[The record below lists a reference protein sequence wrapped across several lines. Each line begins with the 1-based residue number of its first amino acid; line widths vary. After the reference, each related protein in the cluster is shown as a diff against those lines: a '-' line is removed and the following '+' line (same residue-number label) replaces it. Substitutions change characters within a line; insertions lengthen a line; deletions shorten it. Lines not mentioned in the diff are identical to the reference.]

1 MSKSFPQAFWSVVV
15 IGVTAVILAL
25 IGIQGVQGLRA
36 KTFSIDVTGSA
47 VKTIRSDLAVWSF
60 SVSYSGYDEYRSLYE
75 KLKPV
80 PQAVEGFLRKQGIDV
95 EEIRV
100 GASQVNSEVE
110 SREVDCTA
118 NDQDCRTVVKDK
130 IALRYKTVS
139 RTRYTVSRY
148 FTVESGKVD
157 LVTKASN
164 AVDALFDQNIV
175 IGGSDLKLI
184 YTKLAELRLELV
196 KAASQ
201 DAYKRAELIAQ
212 PVGKR
217 ITMIEDGRLG
227 VFQIN
232 AKNDPSI
239 SDVGNFDTTSLEKD
253 VRAIV
258 NATYRI
264 E

>member
-1 MSKSFPQAFWSVVV
+1 MTKSFPQAFWSVVV
-15 IGVTAVILAL
+15 IGVTAVVLAL

-60 SVSYSGYDEYRSLYE
+60 SVSYSGYDEYKSLYQ

-80 PQAVEGFLRKQGIDV
+80 PDAVEAFLKKQGIDSS
-95 EEIRV
+95 EIRV
-100 GASQVNSEVE
+100 GASQVSSEVE
-110 SREVDCTA
+110 SKEIDCRA
-118 NDQDCRTVVKDK
+118 NEPDCRTVVKDK

-148 FTVESGKVD
+148 FTVESSKVD

-164 AVDALFDQNIV
+164 AVDALFDQDIV

-217 ITMIEDGRLG
+217 ISMIEDGRLG

>member
-1 MSKSFPQAFWSVVV
+1 VNKSFPQAFWSVVV
-15 IGVTAVILAL
+15 IGVTLIALAL
-25 IGIQGVQGLRA
+25 IGIGGVQRLRV
-36 KTFSIDVTGSA
+36 KTYTIDVTGSA

-60 SVSYSGYDEYRSLYE
+60 SVSYSGYDEYKSLYQ

-80 PQAVEGFLRKQGIDV
+80 PQEVEAFLRKQGLDLEDI
-95 EEIRV
+95 EV
-100 GASQVNSEVE
+100 GASQVNANVE
-110 SREVDCTA
+110 SKDVDCKS
-118 NDQDCRTVVKDK
+118 NEDGCRTVVKDK
-130 IALRYKTVS
+130 IPLRYKTVS
-139 RTRYTVSRY
+139 RTLYTVSRY
-148 FTVESGKVD
+148 FIVESTKVD
-157 LVTKASN
+157 LVIKASN
-164 AVDALFDQNIV
+164 AVDALFDRNIV
-175 IGGSDLKLI
+175 VGESDLRLI

-196 KAASQ
+196 KAASE
-201 DAYKRAELIAQ
+201 DAFKRATLIAE
-212 PVGKR
+212 PVGRR

-239 SDVGNFDTTSLEKD
+239 SDVGNFDTSSLEKD

>member
-1 MSKSFPQAFWSVVV
+1 MTKSFPQFFWSVVV
-15 IGVTAVILAL
+15 TGITLVILAF
-25 IGIQGVQGLRA
+25 IGIGGIQSFRA
-36 KTFSIDVTGSA
+36 KTYTTTVTGSA

-60 SVSYSGYDEYRSLYE
+60 SVAYSQYDEYKSLYQ

-80 PQAVEGFLRKQGIDV
+80 PEAVEAYLKQQGIDAN
-95 EEIRV
+95 EIKV
-100 GASQVNSEVE
+100 WASQVSSEIQTKE
-110 SREVDCTA
+110 IDCTA
-118 NDQDCRTVVKDK
+118 TDKDCKTIVKDK
-130 IALRYKTVS
+130 IALRYKTIS
-139 RTRYTVSRY
+139 RTYYTVSRY
-148 FTVESGKVD
+148 FTVESSKVD

-164 AVDALFDQNIV
+164 AVDALFDQNIL
-175 IGGSDLKLI
+175 ISNSNLSLI

-196 KAASQ
+196 KAASE
-201 DAYKRAELIAQ
+201 DAFKRAQLIAQ
-212 PVGKR
+212 PVGRR
-217 ITMIEDGRLG
+217 ITMIEEGRLG

>member
-1 MSKSFPQAFWSVVV
+1 MGKTFPQVFWSVVV
-15 IGVTAVILAL
+15 VGITLIALAL
-25 IGIQGVQGLRA
+25 IGIGGVQRLRA
-36 KTFSIDVTGSA
+36 RTYSIDVTGSA
-47 VKTIRSDLAVWSF
+47 VRTIRSDLAVWKF
-60 SVSYSGYDEYRSLYE
+60 TVAYTGYDEYKSLYQ

-80 PQAVEGFLRKQGIDV
+80 PQAVETFLKTQGLDGDEV
-95 EEIRV
+95 QV
-100 GASQVNSEVE
+100 GASEVIAE
-110 SREVDCTA
+110 DASREVECKPNED
-118 NDQDCRTVVKDK
+118 NCRTVVQGK
-130 IALRYKTVS
+130 IVLRYKTIP
-139 RTRYTVSRY
+139 RTRYTVSRS
-148 FTVESGKVD
+148 FTVESAKVD
-157 LVTKASN
+157 RVMKASN

-175 IGGSDLKLI
+175 VGGSELKLI

-196 KAASQ
+196 KAASE
-201 DAYKRAELIAQ
+201 DAFKRADLIAQ

-239 SDVGNFDTTSLEKD
+239 SDIGNFDTTSLEKD

>member
-1 MSKSFPQAFWSVVV
+1 MNKPFPQAFWSVVV
-15 IGVTAVILAL
+15 IGVTLIVLAL
-25 IGIQGVQGLRA
+25 IGIGGVQQLRA
-36 KTFSIDVTGSA
+36 KTYSIDVTGSA

-60 SVSYSGYDEYRSLYE
+60 SVSYSGYGEYKSLYQ

-80 PQAVEGFLRKQGIDV
+80 PQEVATFLKNQGLEAQEVEI
-95 EEIRV
+95 
-100 GASQVNSEVE
+100 GASQVSTDVQ
-110 SREVDCTA
+110 SREVDCKPTED
-118 NDQDCRTVVKDK
+118 NCRTVVKDK
-130 IALRYKTVS
+130 IPLRYKTVS
-139 RTRYTVSRY
+139 RTLYTVSRY
-148 FTVESGKVD
+148 FIVQSTKVD
-157 LVTKASN
+157 LVIKASN
-164 AVDALFDQNIV
+164 AVDVLFDRNIV
-175 IGGSDLKLI
+175 VGNSALQLI

-196 KAASQ
+196 KAASE
-201 DAYKRAELIAQ
+201 DAYKRATLIAG
-212 PVGKR
+212 PVGRR

>member
-1 MSKSFPQAFWSVVV
+1 MRPFPQVFWSVVV
-15 IGVTAVILAL
+15 SGITLVVLAL
-25 IGIQGVQGLRA
+25 IGINGVQAVRA
-36 KTFSIDVTGSA
+36 KTYTIGVTGSA

-60 SVSYSGYDEYRSLYE
+60 TVSYSGYDEYKSLYA

-80 PQAVEGFLRKQGIDV
+80 PQAVEAFLKAQGLDL
-95 EEIRV
+95 EEV
-100 GASQVNSEVE
+100 QVAASQVTQNVE
-110 SREVDCTA
+110 SREVDCKPV
-118 NDQDCRTVVKDK
+118 DDGCRTVVKDK

-148 FTVESGKVD
+148 FTVESNKVD
-157 LVTKASN
+157 LVIKASN
-164 AVDALFDQNIV
+164 AVDALFDRDIV
-175 IGGSDLKLI
+175 IGDSQLQLI

-196 KAASQ
+196 KAASE
-201 DAYKRAELIAQ
+201 DAYKRAQLIAG
-212 PVGKR
+212 PVGRR

>member
-1 MSKSFPQAFWSVVV
+1 MNPFPQLFWSIVVAG
-15 IGVTAVILAL
+15 ITAVVLAL
-25 IGIQGVQGLRA
+25 IGIGGVQSLRA
-36 KTFSIDVTGSA
+36 KTYTIAVTGSA

-60 SVSYSGYDEYRSLYE
+60 GVSYTGYDEYKSLYQ

-80 PQAVEGFLRKQGIDV
+80 PEAVEKFLKAQGI
-95 EEIRV
+95 EASEIRV
-100 GASQVNSEVE
+100 EASQVTSNVE
-110 SREVDCTA
+110 TKEIDCTP
-118 NDQDCRTVVKDK
+118 QDKNCTTVVKDK

-139 RTRYTVSRY
+139 RTLYTVSRY
-148 FTVESGKVD
+148 FKVESNKVD
-157 LVTKASN
+157 TVIKASN

-175 IGGSDLKLI
+175 IGNSSLQLI

-196 KAASQ
+196 KAASE

-264 E
+264 Q

>member
-15 IGVTAVILAL
+15 IGITLIALAL
-25 IGIQGVQGLRA
+25 IGIGGVQAVRA
-36 KTFSIDVTGSA
+36 KTFTIDVTGSA

-60 SVSYSGYDEYRSLYE
+60 SVSYSGYDEYKSLYA

-80 PQAVEGFLRKQGIDV
+80 PKEVEAFLKNQGLDL
-95 EEIRV
+95 EEV
-100 GASQVNSEVE
+100 QVAASQVTSDVE

-118 NDQDCRTVVKDK
+118 QDKNCRTVVKDK
-130 IALRYKTVS
+130 IPLRYKTVS
-139 RTRYTVSRY
+139 RTLYTVSRY
-148 FTVESGKVD
+148 FTVESTKVD
-157 LVTKASN
+157 LVIKASN
-164 AVDALFDQNIV
+164 AVDALFDRNIV
-175 IGGSDLKLI
+175 VGDSELRLI

-196 KAASQ
+196 KAASE
-201 DAYKRAELIAQ
+201 DAFKRAQLIAQ
-212 PVGKR
+212 PVGRR

>member
-1 MSKSFPQAFWSVVV
+1 VNKTFPQVFWSVVV
-15 IGVTAVILAL
+15 VGITLIALAL
-25 IGIQGVQGLRA
+25 IGIGGVQRLRA
-36 KTFSIDVTGSA
+36 KTYSIDVTGSA
-47 VKTIRSDLAVWSF
+47 VKTIRSDLAVWTF
-60 SVSYSGYDEYRSLYE
+60 SVSYTGYDEYKSLYQ

-80 PQAVEGFLRKQGIDV
+80 PQAVETFLKTQGLDGDEV
-95 EEIRV
+95 QV
-100 GASQVNSEVE
+100 GASQVIQEVE
-110 SREVDCTA
+110 SKEVDCKP
-118 NDQDCRTVVKDK
+118 NEDGCRTIVKDK

-139 RTRYTVSRY
+139 RVRFTVSRS
-148 FTVESGKVD
+148 FTVESAKVD
-157 LVTKASN
+157 RVTKASN

-175 IGGSDLKLI
+175 VGGSELKLI

-196 KAASQ
+196 KAASE
-201 DAYKRAELIAQ
+201 DAFKRADLIAQ

-217 ITMIEDGRLG
+217 ITMIENGRLG

-239 SDVGNFDTTSLEKD
+239 SDIGNFDTTSLEKD

>member
-1 MSKSFPQAFWSVVV
+1 MTKTFPQAFWSVVV
-15 IGVTAVILAL
+15 IGVTLVILAL
-25 IGIQGVQGLRA
+25 IGINGLQRLRA
-36 KTFSIDVTGSA
+36 KTFTIAVTGSA

-60 SVSYSGYDEYRSLYE
+60 SVSYSGYDEYKSLYL

-80 PQAVEGFLRKQGIDV
+80 PTAVEGFLKKQGIDAS
-95 EEIRV
+95 EIRV
-100 GASQVNSEVE
+100 GASQVSANVE
-110 SREVDCTA
+110 TNEIDCTVKDT
-118 NDQDCRTVVKDK
+118 NCKTVVKDK

-139 RTRYTVSRY
+139 RTNYTVSRY
-148 FTVESGKVD
+148 FTVESNKVD
-157 LVTKASN
+157 LVIKASN
-164 AVDALFDQNIV
+164 AVDDLFDQNIV
-175 IGGSDLKLI
+175 VGGSELRLI

-196 KAASQ
+196 KAASE
-201 DAYKRAELIAQ
+201 DAFKRAELIAQ

-258 NATYRI
+258 NATYQI

>member
-1 MSKSFPQAFWSVVV
+1 MRPFPQFFWSIVVAG
-15 IGVTAVILAL
+15 ITAVVLAL
-25 IGIQGVQGLRA
+25 IGIGGVQSLRA
-36 KTFSIDVTGSA
+36 KTYSIAVTGSA

-60 SVSYSGYDEYRSLYE
+60 GVSYTGYDEYKSLYQ

-80 PQAVEGFLRKQGIDV
+80 PEAVEKFLKAQGIDASEVRV
-95 EEIRV
+95 E
-100 GASQVNSEVE
+100 ASQVTSNVE
-110 SREVDCTA
+110 TKEIDCTPQEK
-118 NDQDCRTVVKDK
+118 NCTTVVKEK
-130 IALRYKTVS
+130 IPLRYKTVS
-139 RTRYTVSRY
+139 RILYTVSRY
-148 FTVESGKVD
+148 FRVESSKVD
-157 LVTKASN
+157 TVIQASN

-175 IGGSDLKLI
+175 IAGSLQLI

-196 KAASQ
+196 KAASE
-201 DAYKRAELIAQ
+201 DAYKRADLIAQ

>member
-1 MSKSFPQAFWSVVV
+1 MNRVFPQVFWSVVV
-15 IGVTAVILAL
+15 VGLTLIALAL
-25 IGIQGVQGLRA
+25 IGIGGVQRLRVR
-36 KTFSIDVTGSA
+36 TYTIGVTGSA

-60 SVSYSGYDEYRSLYE
+60 SVSYTGYDEYKSLYR

-80 PQAVEGFLRKQGIDV
+80 PQAVEGFLKAQGLDGDEV
-95 EEIRV
+95 QV
-100 GASQVNSEVE
+100 GASQVIQEVE
-110 SREVDCTA
+110 SKEVDCKPQE
-118 NDQDCRTVVKDK
+118 DGCYTVVKDK

-139 RTRYTVSRY
+139 RLRYTVSRS
-148 FTVESGKVD
+148 FTVESAKVD
-157 LVTKASN
+157 RVTKASN

-175 IGGSDLKLI
+175 VAGSELKLI

-196 KAASQ
+196 KAASE
-201 DAYKRAELIAQ
+201 DAFKRAELIAQ

>member
-1 MSKSFPQAFWSVVV
+1 VKTFPQAFWSVVV
-15 IGVTAVILAL
+15 IGATLIVLAL
-25 IGIQGVQGLRA
+25 IGINGVQRLRER
-36 KTFSIDVTGSA
+36 TFTIDVTSSA
-47 VKTIRSDLAVWSF
+47 VKTIRSDLAMWNF
-60 SVSYSGYDEYRSLYE
+60 SVSFTGYDEYKSLYQ
-75 KLKPV
+75 KLKPA
-80 PQAVEGFLRKQGIDV
+80 PQAVAAFLRKEGIDS

-100 GASQVNSEVE
+100 GASQVDSEVE
-110 SREVDCTA
+110 TREVDCTP
-118 NDQDCRTVVKDK
+118 DDKDCKTVVKDK
-130 IALRYKTVS
+130 IALRYKTIS

-148 FTVESGKVD
+148 FTVESSKVD
-157 LVTKASN
+157 LVIKASN

-175 IGGSDLKLI
+175 IGGSELKLI

-196 KAASQ
+196 KAASI

-212 PVGKR
+212 PVSKR

-239 SDVGNFDTTSLEKD
+239 SDGGNFDTTSLEKD

>member
-1 MSKSFPQAFWSVVV
+1 MNKSFPQAFWSVVV
-15 IGVTAVILAL
+15 IGVTLIVLAL
-25 IGIQGVQGLRA
+25 IGISGVQQVRA
-36 KTFSIDVTGSA
+36 KTYTISVTGSA

-60 SVSYSGYDEYRSLYE
+60 SVSYSGYDEYKSLYQ

-80 PQAVEGFLRKQGIDV
+80 PQEVDAFLKKQGLDA
-95 EEIRV
+95 EEIEI
-100 GASQVNSEVE
+100 GASQVTTDVQ
-110 SREVDCTA
+110 SREVDCKP
-118 NDQDCRTVVKDK
+118 NEEGCRTVVKDK
-130 IALRYKTVS
+130 ILLRYKTVS
-139 RTRYTVSRY
+139 RTYYTVSRY
-148 FTVESGKVD
+148 FLVESNKVD

-164 AVDALFDQNIV
+164 AVDALFDRNIV
-175 IGGSDLKLI
+175 VGDSDLKLI

-196 KAASQ
+196 KAASE
-201 DAYKRAELIAQ
+201 DAFKRAQLIAS
-212 PVGKR
+212 PVGRR
-217 ITMIEDGRLG
+217 ITMIEEGRLG